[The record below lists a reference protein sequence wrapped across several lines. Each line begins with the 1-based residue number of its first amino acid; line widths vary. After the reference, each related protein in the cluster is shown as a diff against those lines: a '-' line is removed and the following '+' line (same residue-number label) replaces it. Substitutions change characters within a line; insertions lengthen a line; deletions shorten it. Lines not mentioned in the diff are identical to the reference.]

1 MDTQTMG
8 ECLVCGTETKN
19 RCSACAKAGVDLFF
33 CSPEHQKLAWHM
45 HRMFCGPGKAN
56 PFRWPPLTPKEAEAA
71 TRILDLPI
79 NTVMPHSATLFQELQ
94 VVVHCP
100 RSEMPRILQEL
111 SQPSHLQTY
120 PPALHGNLLRIVR
133 VHLSVHSQQPAT
145 TEGIEF
151 LTLLGDASHLD
162 EFESDPPPWLTGYLH
177 RLSDKPANAVHA
189 MKYLTGATNRLSSR
203 GTAHPWKRER

>member
-100 RSEMPRILQEL
+100 RSEMPLRSSPLGLL
-111 SQPSHLQTY
+111 SPIVSLMKHSCVPVASPSRTLSAFT
-120 PPALHGNLLRIVR
+120 PADVPASPTRKPSSHCTGAPVR
-133 VHLSVHSQQPAT
+133 AQPAARYDGRHRVSYAT
-145 TEGIEF
+145 RRGI
-151 LTLLGDASHLD
+151 
-162 EFESDPPPWLTGYLH
+162 
-177 RLSDKPANAVHA
+177 
-189 MKYLTGATNRLSSR
+189 SS
-203 GTAHPWKRER
+203 